1 VNERLVVASGPLQ
14 GKTVKIVGTVT
25 IGRSPENGLQL
36 NDLLVSRHHAVIS
49 RTAAGTVVRDLDSGN
64 GTFVGTE
71 RILEYCLT
79 DGDVIRIGPAELR
92 YEREEDRLQDER
104 PAEAHA
110 GGGEAATPEAGDD
123 NAVRAEA
130 AESVYKTFFQEPRDT
145 VDAEELRQAQRR
157 LAALYQANQAIS
169 SERDLKR
176 LFARVMEQ
184 LFALVPAHNGVILLR
199 DEETG
204 LLNADAPVHVTSG
217 SDEVRPSSTIV
228 ARAYERGEAVLTY
241 DAAEDSRFG
250 DGASIIAN
258 NIASAMC
265 APLTHQGDRL
275 GVLYVD
281 TRGTRSA
288 FSQSDLELL
297 VALAGPA
304 AIAIRN
310 AQYVQELE
318 QSYQDTLTVLANA
331 IEMRDHY
338 TVGHTWRVTNV
349 AVMIGREL
357 GWDDD
362 KLQECQMGGVLH
374 DVGKIAVNDAIL
386 RKTSELDDEEYAKM
400 KVHPERGAN
409 LMRDLKRLVP
419 LIPYALCHHERYDG
433 KGYPAGL
440 AGDAIPIEGRVVAVA
455 DAFDAM
461 TSNRPYRKGLD
472 PAYAVGE
479 IEKMAGTQFD
489 PVIVAALRKSYDD
502 GKIEPLIQDF
512 NKGKLSIV
520 CPFCST
526 SIRMP
531 EGSEAGDMFQCEV
544 CQRRVRVLFQ
554 NDTYY
559 GELLAGTE

>member
-1 VNERLVVASGPLQ
+1 MSERLVIASGPLQ
-14 GKTVKIVGTVT
+14 GKTVEIVGTVT

-36 NDLLVSRHHAVIS
+36 NDLLVSRHHAVVS
-49 RTAAGTVVRDLDSGN
+49 RTAGGTVVRDLDSGN
-64 GTFVGTE
+64 GTYVGTR
-71 RILEYCLT
+71 RIAEFRLA
-79 DGDVIRIGPAELR
+79 DGDIIRIGPAELR
-92 YEREEDRLQDER
+92 YEHDDEER
-104 PAEAHA
+104 AE
-110 GGGEAATPEAGDD
+110 GEASSGYGGNRKPGDD
-123 NAVRAEA
+123 DPIRAEA
-130 AESVYKTFFQEPRDT
+130 AENVYRTFFQAPRET
-145 VDAEELRQAQRR
+145 VDAEELRQTQRR
-157 LAALYQANQAIS
+157 LTALYQANQAIS

-204 LLNADAPVHVTSG
+204 LLDADQPAHVTSG

-228 ARAYERGEAVLTY
+228 ARAYERGEAVLTF

-250 DGASIIAN
+250 AGASIIAH
-258 NIASAMC
+258 NITSAMC

-310 AQYVQELE
+310 AQYVHELE

-349 AVMIGREL
+349 AMMIGREL
-357 GWDDD
+357 GWDED

-386 RKTSELDDEEYAKM
+386 LKTSELNDEEYAKM
-400 KVHPERGAN
+400 KVHPERGARM
-409 LMRDLKRLVP
+409 MRDLKRLVP
-419 LIPYALCHHERYDG
+419 MIPYALCHHERYDG

-440 AGDAIPIEGRVVAVA
+440 AGDAIPIEGRVIAVA
-455 DAFDAM
+455 DTFDAM
-461 TSNRPYRKGLD
+461 TSNRPYRKGLA
-472 PAYAVGE
+472 PELAIAE

-502 GKIEPLIQDF
+502 GKIEPLMQDF
-512 NKGKLSIV
+512 NKGKMSIV

-531 EGSEAGDMFQCEV
+531 EGSVAGGIFQCDV
-544 CQRRVRVLFQ
+544 CRRRVRVLFQ
-554 NDTYY
+554 NDAYY
-559 GELLAGTE
+559 GELVAGTE